1 MTGLI
6 DFFVAHPFWL
16 WLSIAAAFLAI
27 EVGTGTGWLLW
38 PAASAAAVGVVALL
52 LPTSLPVEIALFA
65 ALTIASTYL
74 ARRFLR
80 PALAG
85 PDPDLNDPAQ
95 RLLGRPAEVV
105 TAFENGRGR
114 VFVDGKEWAAQTEG
128 EGEDE
133 SAPTTGTRVS
143 VVGVHGA
150 VLTVR

>member
-6 DFFVAHPFWL
+6 DFFAAHPFWL
-16 WLSIAAAFLAI
+16 WLSVAAVFLAI

-38 PAASAAAVGVVALL
+38 PAASAAVIGVVALL
-52 LPTSLPVEIALFA
+52 APSGLPTQIALFA
-65 ALTIASTYL
+65 VLTIASTYL

-105 TAFENGRGR
+105 TPFENGRGR
-114 VFVDGKEWAAQTEG
+114 VFIDGKEWAAQS
-128 EGEDE
+128 EDD